1 MFSVRGMK
9 PDSNK
14 ISAVCQWP
22 PPTNSSD
29 LRSFLGLASY
39 HRRHIK
45 CFADITS
52 PLYQLTNK
60 GAVFFWS
67 KDYQLAFT
75 ELKQKLT
82 QAPVLIFPSFYP
94 SADQFI
100 LSTDASATGIGTVLE
115 QNNHVIAYASR
126 TLSAA
131 ERNYSVIQRECLAI
145 VFPLKQF
152 RHYLL
157 GRAFK
162 LITDHAPLQWLSC
175 QKMEGLLALAM

>member
-39 HRRHIK
+39 YRRYIK
-45 CFADITS
+45 CFADIVS

-60 GAVFFWS
+60 GAVFVWS
-67 KDYQLAFT
+67 KDYQSAFT
-75 ELKQKLT
+75 ELKQKST
-82 QAPVLIFPSFYP
+82 QAPVLVFAHQLINSYCQQMPVPLVFG
-94 SADQFI
+94 A
-100 LSTDASATGIGTVLE
+100 VLE

-145 VFPLKQF
+145 VFALKQF
-152 RHYLL
+152 RYYLL

-175 QKMEGLLALAM
+175 QKMEGLLARWAL